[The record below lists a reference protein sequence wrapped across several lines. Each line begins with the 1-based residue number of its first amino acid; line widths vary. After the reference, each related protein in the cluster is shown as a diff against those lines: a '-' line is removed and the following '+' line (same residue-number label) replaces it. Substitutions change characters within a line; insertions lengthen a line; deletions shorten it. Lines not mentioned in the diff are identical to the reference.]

1 MRACQELRGKIFKK
15 TEKRRIKCLKK
26 QLLKRQAFAII
37 YRHARRGVA
46 QFGSALGSG
55 PRGRGFESRR
65 LDQKS
70 GFLGQKRLENPL
82 SFFFDVQSHVFSS
95 RRLRQRQKGIE
106 VSIKQACYRETDREI
121 FKLRGKAEKTGSI
134 VTDYKDLSLTPLTA
148 LNMNGQTIVSTA
160 TLIEVL
166 HLSEQKSE
174 ILNGCMNRMMQSQ
187 VCAELGIGRG
197 TIDRRTA
204 GIRRR

>member
-82 SFFFDVQSHVFSS
+82 F
-95 RRLRQRQKGIE
+95 R
-106 VSIKQACYRETDREI
+106 I
-121 FKLRGKAEKTGSI
+121 FL
-134 VTDYKDLSLTPLTA
+134 
-148 LNMNGQTIVSTA
+148 MF
-160 TLIEVL
+160 
-166 HLSEQKSE
+166 
-174 ILNGCMNRMMQSQ
+174 NRMFFRRDVYGKDKKESKSQ
-187 VCAELGIGRG
+187 
-197 TIDRRTA
+197 
-204 GIRRR
+204 